1 MTDEQNLGQVPPVN
15 TTETP
20 DEPMPEVSDNGAPT
34 EAAAPESPSAEVE
47 APVNTAPPVYSA
59 PAQPPTMPE
68 DDGYGDRL
76 ERLGGEP
83 APVIT
88 PEEFARLQRQGQVNI
103 DARGRVRT
111 TRRSDAE
118 AGVSLRKRRAWYA

>member
-1 MTDEQNLGQVPPVN
+1 MTDEQKN
-15 TTETP
+15 TTPTDADASET
-20 DEPMPEVSDNGAPT
+20 T
-34 EAAAPESPSAEVE
+34 EQNNTPVE
-47 APVNTAPPVYSA
+47 ENQYN
-59 PAQPPTMPE
+59 E
-68 DDGYGDRL
+68 RL

-88 PEEFARLQRQGQVNI
+88 PEEFARLQRAGQVHI

>member
-1 MTDEQNLGQVPPVN
+1 VLPYDGTPP
-15 TTETP
+15 E
-20 DEPMPEVSDNGAPT
+20 ENGANAGQP
-34 EAAAPESPSAEVE
+34 APPAAP
-47 APVNTAPPVYSA
+47 
-59 PAQPPTMPE
+59 PANLPE
-68 DDGYGDRL
+68 ENRYDDRL

-118 AGVSLRKRRAWYA
+118 AGVSLRKRRAWY

>member
-1 MTDEQNLGQVPPVN
+1 MTERSEFPEQPETTPEITDEAPAQAANDNPVTQAPESNGAPVEQHANQQQNDQHAQD
-15 TTETP
+15 
-20 DEPMPEVSDNGAPT
+20 DEPMDDMND
-34 EAAAPESPSAEVE
+34 
-47 APVNTAPPVYSA
+47 YS
-59 PAQPPTMPE
+59 E
-68 DDGYGDRL
+68 RL

-88 PEEFARLQRQGQVNI
+88 PEEFARLQKAGQVHI

>member
-1 MTDEQNLGQVPPVN
+1 MNDQNNNLPDETQPP
-15 TTETP
+15 TPPPTLP
-20 DEPMPEVSDNGAPT
+20 DEPQ
-34 EAAAPESPSAEVE
+34 
-47 APVNTAPPVYSA
+47 NTL
-59 PAQPPTMPE
+59 
-68 DDGYGDRL
+68 DDMDDRL

-88 PEEFARLQRQGQVNI
+88 PEEFARLQQAGQVHI

-118 AGVSLRKRRAWYA
+118 AGVSLRKRRAWYQ

>member
-15 TTETP
+15 TTETEMP
-20 DEPMPEVSDNGAPT
+20 DDITPETPENIEQAEATAP
-34 EAAAPESPSAEVE
+34 AAPNADT
-47 APVNTAPPVYSA
+47 PVNAAPPVRSA

-68 DDGYGDRL
+68 DDDYGDRL

>member
-1 MTDEQNLGQVPPVN
+1 MTDQYEFPEQPE
-15 TTETP
+15 TTPETT
-20 DEPMPEVSDNGAPT
+20 DDVKTDAV
-34 EAAAPESPSAEVE
+34 AQSA
-47 APVNTAPPVYSA
+47 A
-59 PAQPPTMPE
+59 PAQPSEKTPTDAGDQSDQDAQPM
-68 DDGYGDRL
+68 DDMNDYSERL

-88 PEEFARLQRQGQVNI
+88 PEEFARLQKAGQVHI

-118 AGVSLRKRRAWYA
+118 AGVSLRKRRAWYV